1 MAEYIEREAALY
13 WARGGCHPA
22 NVAAEIEK
30 IPAADVIDREAAAQ
44 MLEAEADKIMG
55 TRIYNIT
62 RAGALRSAAG
72 MIRQMGR
79 KRREEGG

>member
-1 MAEYIEREAALY
+1 MTYESSREMT
-13 WARGGCHPA
+13 
-22 NVAAEIEK
+22 
-30 IPAADVIDREAAAQ
+30 ADEQNAFDLGYKNGEADAREAAAK

-79 KRREEGG
+79 ARREEGS